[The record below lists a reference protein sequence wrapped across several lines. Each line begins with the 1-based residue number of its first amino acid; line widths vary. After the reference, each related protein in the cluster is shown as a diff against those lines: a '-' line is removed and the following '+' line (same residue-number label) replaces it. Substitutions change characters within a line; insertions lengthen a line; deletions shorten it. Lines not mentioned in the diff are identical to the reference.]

1 MKLEFLGHDE
11 RYIVEQSLMT
21 LFPLEKPTY
30 DAVQPGDEAWC
41 RLAAAETAADCQVTA
56 ELRYHGYTAAG
67 TFASPLTGTDF
78 EKEGQRRYA
87 VAACFYLAFLDLYPK
102 LPEALRAAEKLTL
115 PPWGM
120 LTGVRPDK
128 PITRALMEGKT
139 PEEAKQELKTRYFV
153 PEDRAALAL
162 ETGAVGYQAL
172 KRLEKRDID
181 LYVGIPF
188 CPTRCAYCSFVSQSV
203 ERSFSLVEPYVKAL
217 IAEIRSG
224 GDMVRSNRLRP
235 RAFYMGGG
243 TPGILTPD
251 QMDAILTALEESFG
265 LSACPEITVEIGRPD
280 TITAEKLAVLKSH
293 GVTRVCVNPQTMEDH
308 VLAAIGRR
316 HVSADTVRAIELVR
330 AYRFPHVNMDLIAGL
345 PQDTPEGFRRS
356 LDKCLELGADDITI
370 HTLAL
375 KKGSRILMEGLS
387 IPDGAAVQSMLDYA
401 APALRAAGFV
411 PYYLYRQKYMS
422 GSFENVGWSRPGG
435 ECWYNVDIMS
445 ELCSILSFGAG
456 GSTKMV
462 EPGTNH
468 IERVFNLKYPKEYTE
483 RPEKIQQNQA
493 AFAEFYQKYV
503 PET

>member
-30 DAVQPGDEAWC
+30 DAVQPEDEAWC

-56 ELRYHGYTAAG
+56 ELHYHGYTAAG

-139 PEEAKQELKTRYFV
+139 PEEAKRELKTRYFV

-251 QMDAILTALEESFG
+251 QMDAILTALEESFD

-316 HVSADTVRAIELVR
+316 HVSADTVRAMELVR

-345 PQDTPEGFRRS
+345 PEDTPEGFARS
-356 LDKCLELGADDITI
+356 LDEVISMGADNITV
-370 HTLAL
+370 HTLSL
-375 KKGSRILMEGLS
+375 KKGSRIMLEGS
-387 IPDGAAVQSMLDYA
+387 RIPGADEVAQMLDYA
-401 APALRAAGFV
+401 DPTLRKHGFA

-422 GSFENVGWSRPGG
+422 GSFENVGWTKPGG
-435 ECWYNVDIMS
+435 TGLYNIYIME
-445 ELCSILSFGAG
+445 ELHSILSLGAG

-462 EPGTNH
+462 GGGQ
-468 IERVFNLKYPKEYTE
+468 IRRAFNAKYPREYID
-483 RPEKIQQNQA
+483 RPEKRRANLMD
-493 AFAEFYQKYV
+493 FARFYAEQG
-503 PET
+503 E

>member
-30 DAVQPGDEAWC
+30 DAVQPEDEAWC
-41 RLAAAETAADCQVTA
+41 RLAAAETAAECRVTA
-56 ELRYHGYTAAG
+56 ELRYRGHAAAG

-78 EKEGQRRYA
+78 EKEGQRRHA

-139 PEEAKQELKTRYFV
+139 PEEAKRELKARYFV
-153 PEDRAALAL
+153 PEERAALAL
-162 ETGAVGYQAL
+162 ETGAVGYQAR

-217 IAEIRSG
+217 IAEIRAG
-224 GDMVRSNRLRP
+224 GEMVRKNHLRP
-235 RAFYMGGG
+235 RTFYMGGG
-243 TPGILTPD
+243 TPTTLTAA
-251 QMDAILTALEESFG
+251 QMDAVLTALEESFD
-265 LSACPEITVEIGRPD
+265 LSACPEITVEAGRPD

-293 GVTRVCVNPQTMEDH
+293 GVKRVSVNPQTMEDK
-308 VLAAIGRR
+308 VLSAIGRR
-316 HVSADTVRAIELVR
+316 HTAAETEQAMELVR
-330 AYRFPHVNMDLIAGL
+330 AYHFQYVNMELFAGL
-345 PQDTPEGFRRS
+345 PEDTTDGFRRS
-356 LDKCLELGADDITI
+356 LDKCLEMGASNITV

-375 KKGSRILMEGLS
+375 KKGSRILLEGQK
-387 IPDGAAVQSMLDYA
+387 IPTAEEVGQMLDYSIA
-401 APALRAAGFV
+401 ALRGANFH

-422 GSFENVGWSRPGG
+422 GSFENIGWCISGAEG
-435 ECWYNVDIMS
+435 LYNIYIME
-445 ELCSILSFGAG
+445 ELHSILSLGAG

-462 EPGTNH
+462 DPAAGR
-468 IERVFNLKYPKEYTE
+468 IERVFHAKYPNEYIT
-483 RPEKIQQNQA
+483 RPEKIQKNLEGFA
-493 AFAEFYQKYV
+493 AFYRAIRK
-503 PET
+503 

>member
-1 MKLEFLGHDE
+1 
-11 RYIVEQSLMT
+11 
-21 LFPLEKPTY
+21 
-30 DAVQPGDEAWC
+30 
-41 RLAAAETAADCQVTA
+41 
-56 ELRYHGYTAAG
+56 
-67 TFASPLTGTDF
+67 
-78 EKEGQRRYA
+78 
-87 VAACFYLAFLDLYPK
+87 
-102 LPEALRAAEKLTL
+102 
-115 PPWGM
+115 
-120 LTGVRPDK
+120 
-128 PITRALMEGKT
+128 
-139 PEEAKQELKTRYFV
+139 
-153 PEDRAALAL
+153 
-162 ETGAVGYQAL
+162 
-172 KRLEKRDID
+172 
-181 LYVGIPF
+181 
-188 CPTRCAYCSFVSQSV
+188 
-203 ERSFSLVEPYVKAL
+203 
-217 IAEIRSG
+217 
-224 GDMVRSNRLRP
+224 
-235 RAFYMGGG
+235 
-243 TPGILTPD
+243 
-251 QMDAILTALEESFG
+251 
-265 LSACPEITVEIGRPD
+265 
-280 TITAEKLAVLKSH
+280 
-293 GVTRVCVNPQTMEDH
+293 MEDH

-316 HVSADTVRAIELVR
+316 HASADTVRAMELVR

-345 PQDTPEGFRRS
+345 PADTPEGFCRS

>member
-30 DAVQPGDEAWC
+30 DAVQPEDEAWC
-41 RLAAAETAADCQVTA
+41 RLAAEETAADCQVTA
-56 ELRYHGYTAAG
+56 ELHYHGYTAAG

-139 PEEAKQELKTRYFV
+139 PEEAKRELKARYFV

-224 GDMVRSNRLRP
+224 GDMVRSNHLRP

-243 TPGILTPD
+243 TPTTLTAE
-251 QMDAILTALEESFG
+251 QMDRVLTAFETSFDRT
-265 LSACPEITVEIGRPD
+265 ACEEITVEAGRPD
-280 TITAEKLAVLKSH
+280 TITAEKLVVLRTH
-293 GVTRVCVNPQTMEDH
+293 GVTRVSVNPQTFEEN
-308 VLAAIGRR
+308 VLRAIGRC
-316 HVSADTVRAIELVR
+316 HMAADIDRAMELVAR
-330 AYRFPHVNMDLIAGL
+330 CGFPHVNMDLIAGL
-345 PQDTPEGFRRS
+345 PEDTAEGFRRS
-356 LDKCLELGADDITI
+356 LDRCLTYGPDDITV

-375 KKGSRILMEGLS
+375 KKGSRILTEGLR
-387 IPDGAAVQSMLDYA
+387 IPGAETVAEMLDYA
-401 APALRAAGFV
+401 SPTLRTAGYR

-422 GSFENVGWSRPGG
+422 GSFENIGWCRSGG

-445 ELCSILSFGAG
+445 ELCSILSFGAA

-462 EPGTNH
+462 VPGTNQ
-468 IERVFNLKYPKEYTE
+468 IQRAFNVKYPTEYIQ
-483 RPEKIQQNQA
+483 RPEKWQANQTAFA
-493 AFAEFYQKYV
+493 AFYEAL
-503 PET
+503 